1 MGDITVKKAAIFD
14 LDGTLLNTLTDLAVA
29 CNHALETYGYPTHQV
44 EAYKMFVGNGV
55 YNLVKRILPEDAQ
68 DEETRAKVKAA
79 FDAYYEAHTVDF
91 TKPYD
96 GISEMLDALKK
107 KGVKMIV
114 ISNKAHN
121 FVVQLIQ
128 DIFPGIFD
136 VILGQRDY
144 VPKKPDPA
152 AVFEALGQVA
162 VAPENTIYVGDSGV
176 DMQTGKNAGLL
187 TIGVAWGFRGE
198 AELLENGA
206 DAIVHLPEEIIDFID

>member
-1 MGDITVKKAAIFD
+1 
-14 LDGTLLNTLTDLAVA
+14 
-29 CNHALETYGYPTHQV
+29 
-44 EAYKMFVGNGV
+44 
-55 YNLVKRILPEDAQ
+55 
-68 DEETRAKVKAA
+68 
-79 FDAYYEAHTVDF
+79 
-91 TKPYD
+91 
-96 GISEMLDALKK
+96 
-107 KGVKMIV
+107 MIV

-136 VILGQRDY
+136 VILGQRDH

-152 AVFEALGQVA
+152 AVFEALGQVDI
-162 VAPENTIYVGDSGV
+162 APEDTIYVGDSGV

-206 DAIVHLPEEIIDFID
+206 DAIVHAPEEIIDFID